1 MIFKK
6 LFFIILIFALNSYPS
21 EKDWDKKGLE
31 KIMKKDYDGALKIY
45 ETAYK
50 IYPNYPPILQNLA
63 SLYIL
68 FKKEKEAIEIL
79 KKLVEIDTSREY
91 GFKTLRILLYKNKKE
106 REWIPIV
113 SKWYI
118 KTKSKNAF
126 KALVGARIRIKHFSQ
141 ALKLMEKKNYSL
153 VNFEKIE
160 KLKNLKKIVFLI
172 TLDTLRYDVLN
183 EKITP
188 NLWNFKKESYSFEN
202 AYAVAPITLPAHT
215 TILTGLYPA
224 HTGVRD
230 NSIYKLKED
239 AETIPEILK
248 NYGFESYG
256 FISSFL
262 LNRKFGL
269 NQGFKFYQD
278 NFIPLDKKSHF
289 PSTRRAEDTLW
300 EALKYLKNIKG
311 EKAFFF
317 IHLYDPHAPYE
328 PPFPFDE
335 AYPENLYLGEVAY
348 LDFVLGKFFDVLKK
362 SKIYEKSIIFL
373 LADHGEALGEKGEPT
388 HGFLLYNSTLKI
400 PFLIHLKKQK
410 RGFEIYNLA
419 SQVDLLPTLF
429 YALKIPYKK
438 LDGVNLFNLKNERK
452 IFSETELPLSFKWSP
467 LYKVYFKEFSYISFP
482 SNKCFNFLKDPKEKK
497 NLKDKKII
505 NLLKKELENYKK
517 EKPLWGT
524 SQEVLDEET
533 LKNLKSLG
541 YHQSFIGNKRDEE
554 LPNPEEKMD
563 SLILYQKAISLEEEK
578 NFELLYEIT
587 KEIEKREG
595 ENPQFLNFCAEW
607 YYKIG
612 KEKESLEAIKR
623 ALKEDPNFA
632 QGYFYLGFLKEKYN
646 LKEAEKNYKK
656 ALELE
661 PKHFL
666 ARYNLSRIFLIEEK
680 YDEGEKEMYEV
691 LKIFPEHAYTLNNLG
706 YLYFKRDKNCKKAI
720 EFIERANKLK
730 DDETLKISLITLLY
744 NCGERKKA
752 KNIIKNSNLEKK
764 VLNKII
770 KDWD

>member
-1 MIFKK
+1 MVFKK
-6 LFFIILIFALNSYPS
+6 LLFIILIFPLSSYPF

-31 KIMKKDYDGALKIY
+31 KIMKKDYGGALKIY

-63 SLYIL
+63 NLYIF
-68 FKKEKEAIEIL
+68 FKKEKEALEIL
-79 KKLVEIDTSREY
+79 KKLVKIDKTREY
-91 GFKTLRILLYKNKKE
+91 GFKTLRILLYKNEKE
-106 REWIPIV
+106 REWLPIV
-113 SKWYI
+113 SRWYI
-118 KTKSKNAF
+118 ETKSEKAF

-141 ALKLMEKKNYSL
+141 ALKLMEKKNYPL
-153 VNFEKIE
+153 INFEPI
-160 KLKNLKKIVFLI
+160 KNLKKLKEIVFLI
-172 TLDTLRYDVLN
+172 TLDTFRYDVLK
-183 EKITP
+183 EQITP
-188 NLWNFKKESYSFEN
+188 NLWNFKKECYSFEN
-202 AYAVAPITLPAHT
+202 AFAVTPITLPSHT
-215 TILTGLYPA
+215 SILTGLYPA

-230 NSIYKLKED
+230 NSIYKLKEE

-262 LNRKFGL
+262 LNRKFGI

-278 NFIPLDKKSHF
+278 NFLPLDKKSHF
-289 PSTRRAEDTLW
+289 PSTRRAEDTLK

-311 EKAFFF
+311 EKTFFF

-348 LDFVLGKFFDVLKK
+348 LDFVLGKFFDFLKK
-362 SKIYEKSIIFL
+362 SKIYEKSTIFL

-410 RGFEIYNLA
+410 KGFEIYDLA
-419 SQVDLLPTLF
+419 SQVDLLPTLL
-429 YALKIPYKK
+429 YTLKIPYKK

-452 IFSETELPLSFKWSP
+452 IFSETELPLSFRWSP
-467 LYKVYFKEFSYISFP
+467 LYKVYFKEFSYISSP
-482 SNKCFNFLKDPKEKK
+482 SQKCFNFLKDPKEKK
-497 NLKDKKII
+497 DLKDKKII
-505 NLLKKELENYKK
+505 NFLKEELENYKK
-517 EKPLWGT
+517 EKPLWET

-541 YHQSFIGNKRDEE
+541 YHQSFIGNKREE
-554 LPNPEEKMD
+554 KLPNPEEKMEI
-563 SLILYQKAISLEEEK
+563 LVLYQKAVSLEEEN

-595 ENPQFLNFCAEW
+595 ENPQFLNFYAEW
-607 YYKIG
+607 YYKMG
-612 KEKESLEAIKR
+612 KEKESLDAIEK
-623 ALKEDPNFA
+623 ALRLDPNFA
-632 QGYFYLGFLKEKYN
+632 QGYFYLGFLKENYN
-646 LKEAEKNYKK
+646 VKEAEKNYKK

-666 ARYNLSRIFLIEEK
+666 ARYNLSRIYLIEEK
-680 YDEGEKEMYEV
+680 FDEGEEEMKKV
-691 LKIFPEHAYTLNNLG
+691 LKVFPEHAYTLNNLG
-706 YLYFKRDKNCKKAI
+706 YLYFKRDKNCSKAI

-730 DDETLKISLITLLY
+730 DDETLKISLITLLC
-744 NCGERKKA
+744 NCGKKEKA
-752 KNIIKNSNLEKK
+752 KEVLIKFKIKEKK
-764 VLNKII
+764 I
-770 KDWD
+770 KEFINCK